1 MDRRAFIST
10 LAGGLLAA
18 PLAAEAQPQPP
29 PWRIGVLWEVR
40 EVPPRF
46 VPLVDWLREDL
57 RTLGFNDRDLHFEV
71 RQVEGASG
79 LQDAARELIRAQ
91 PRVIWTSTDIV
102 ARIVRAES
110 SDVPIVFGVAADPV
124 QGGVVESWAKPG
136 GNVTGVAVHGHVPG
150 KRLEILKEM
159 VPGLRRVLVMPD
171 PTMEATTAWLA
182 ELREAARR
190 LGLSL
195 VEQPVASKA
204 DIERWPEII
213 KNERVDGI
221 VHIVNATVN
230 RYLEDTTKALGAA
243 RVPDI
248 SYYLPAAENR
258 WAMAAYAVPHR
269 EAWRMSA
276 RLVAR
281 ILRGAKPQ
289 DLPVESADVF
299 ELHINLGIAKE
310 RGVRIPHTMLQRA
323 NKIFE

>member
-1 MDRRAFIST
+1 
-10 LAGGLLAA
+10 
-18 PLAAEAQPQPP
+18 
-29 PWRIGVLWEVR
+29 
-40 EVPPRF
+40 
-46 VPLVDWLREDL
+46 L

-79 LQDAARELIRAQ
+79 LQGAARELIRAQ

-248 SYYLPAAENR
+248 SYYLPPQKTDGQWQRTPCLIARRGGCRPASWLAYCAGRSLKTFRLSQPTFSNSISIWVSQRNEECGFLTPCFSGPTRYSNDRRARFAKARSMVLSQRPSHRAAHQVRAGNQ
-258 WAMAAYAVPHR
+258 
-269 EAWRMSA
+269 
-276 RLVAR
+276 
-281 ILRGAKPQ
+281 PQ
-289 DLPVESADVF
+289 DRKA
-299 ELHINLGIAKE
+299 LGLT
-310 RGVRIPHTMLQRA
+310 IPPSLLQRR
-323 NKIFE
+323 IR